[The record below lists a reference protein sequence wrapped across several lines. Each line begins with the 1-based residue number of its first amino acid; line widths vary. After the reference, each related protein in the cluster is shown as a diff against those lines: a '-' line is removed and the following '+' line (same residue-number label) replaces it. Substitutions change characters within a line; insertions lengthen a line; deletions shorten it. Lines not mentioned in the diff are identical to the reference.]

1 MYSSPVIGIFGSAG
15 VVLSLIDG
23 VEDAEES
30 AAGTNWSTISV
41 MIVPF
46 RVGPLSGEEISGVLG
61 VTRVSAWSREAA

>member
-1 MYSSPVIGIFGSAG
+1 MYSSPVIGIFGFAG

-30 AAGTNWSTISV
+30 VAGTDWSTISV

-46 RVGPLSGEEISGVLG
+46 RGRGL
-61 VTRVSAWSREAA
+61 